1 MYAVH
6 IIPNGRPRSRQQ
18 GNSSALGDGRLPYRY
33 SPSMK
38 GPDDRELDEACR
50 KQAAFATKLAR
61 MAEEYRPKAERAER
75 REPELGRPQA
85 AEATCPKL

>member
-1 MYAVH
+1 
-6 IIPNGRPRSRQQ
+6 
-18 GNSSALGDGRLPYRY
+18 
-33 SPSMK
+33 MK